1 QPYGQPQLHGQAQ
14 ASGGQAQAPPAQARQ
29 GRGEYPGVARRPRR
43 AGLPVEG
50 TACLHCARQITFGTP
65 FCPYCRHAQTP
76 DGVYAG
82 LKVNAPGAVASLVC
96 GILGFFICGLV
107 LGIIAITKAQ
117 EAKRAIASDPRYTG
131 AGMATAGMVLG
142 VIDLVGF
149 VITML
154 ITFGGS

>member
-1 QPYGQPQLHGQAQ
+1 M
-14 ASGGQAQAPPAQARQ
+14 
-29 GRGEYPGVARRPRR
+29 
-43 AGLPVEG
+43 
-50 TACLHCARQITFGTP
+50 
-65 FCPYCRHAQTP
+65 
-76 DGVYAG
+76 
-82 LKVNAPGAVASLVC
+82 NAPGAVASLVC

-117 EAKRAIASDPRYTG
+117 EAKKAIASDPSYTG
-131 AGMATAGMVLG
+131 GGMATAGMVLG